1 MKETSNYLV
10 KVTLLV
16 TDDVSGKEKK
26 VTEQYRV
33 EGVNVTDVETIINQE
48 FQGESAFESI
58 KSVTVSPIIK
68 HITK

>member
-26 VTEQYRV
+26 VTEQYLV
-33 EGVNVTDVETIINQE
+33 DGVNVTDVETIINQ
-48 FQGESAFESI
+48 
-58 KSVTVSPIIK
+58 
-68 HITK
+68 